1 MDKHISTHQY
11 EIIVNSSPLAV
22 WQALTEGEQTQK
34 YYFGCRV
41 ESDWQRGSACRYYGP
56 GGSVDLD
63 GEIIE
68 IEPQRH
74 LLTTFDPKWFPP
86 VEDAQPSTLNWQII
100 PVGPT
105 TEVKLIHA
113 DIDDATFEAGQMHL
127 GWVYCLSSLKS
138 LLETGEPLPNIFAS

>member
-1 MDKHISTHQY
+1 
-11 EIIVNSSPLAV
+11 
-22 WQALTEGEQTQK
+22 
-34 YYFGCRV
+34 
-41 ESDWQRGSACRYYGP
+41 
-56 GGSVDLD
+56 VDLD